1 MYNFQLYCKKKQ
13 KMFRNIDNIVIFN
26 RKKLILALKIKKVY
40 DKILINQR
48 LKYDIKKYNYKI
60 EIS

>member
-1 MYNFQLYCKKKQ
+1 MYNFQLYCKKKKQ

-40 DKILINQR
+40 DKILIN
-48 LKYDIKKYNYKI
+48 
-60 EIS
+60 

>member
-40 DKILINQR
+40 DKILIN
-48 LKYDIKKYNYKI
+48 
-60 EIS
+60 